1 MSKYLNLT
9 YKFVWIEYLDRESID
24 ILSILN
30 ILSIVYLFRHLLL
43 IF

>member
-30 ILSIVYLFRHLLL
+30 VLSIVYLFRHLLL